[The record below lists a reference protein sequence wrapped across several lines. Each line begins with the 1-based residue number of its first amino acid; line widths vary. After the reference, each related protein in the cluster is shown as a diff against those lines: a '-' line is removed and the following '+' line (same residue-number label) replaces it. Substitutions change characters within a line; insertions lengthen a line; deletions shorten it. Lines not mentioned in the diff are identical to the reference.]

1 MTRPTPGFE
10 RPVRPERPS
19 IGMTRPTPGFERPV
33 GGGDRPD
40 GGGTLPGGGDR
51 PTLGGNRPGG
61 NRPGIGGGDR
71 PAIGMTKPAP
81 GFERPVF
88 GGDRPGGDGDRP
100 WFGGNRPGGNRPWDR
115 PDGWNRPGIGGNR
128 PNIGGDVWNNV
139 GNDNSINTSVN
150 NWTTNQNWYTNVN
163 NTQVGVG
170 RPWGG
175 WGYGGGYGGWGL
187 GGYGGWGNS
196 WQSNYVNPGYGW
208 YNGCWNGGW
217 NNGWGS
223 SWWTPFALGAATT
236 GLVTTAANWGLG
248 SGLLG
253 YANGYAN
260 PYYTSVPATVVAA
273 SPYDYSQPIVVN
285 NYIPVETPTA
295 VVADAPAQAAAPPV
309 EPPQPDTTG
318 LADEALAAFRR
329 RDYGAALAKLDRAV
343 QRSPGDTVLHE
354 VRGLC
359 LFALGRYPEAAAVLN
374 AVLAVA
380 PGMDWTTLSGLYDD
394 VDDYTQ
400 QLRNLEAACR
410 ADQLSAA
417 NHFVLAYHYLVGGH
431 ADLAADALEV
441 VVEQQ
446 PGDAVAKR
454 LLDAIVPPEPPAP
467 AGKATGTD
475 GAGAVNGGE
484 TKAEPRDGAEA
495 AKAAPETDLVGRWKA
510 VMGDDAIELVV
521 AEDFTFT
528 WKAVPKGKPAVELTG
543 TLSTTADIIA
553 LESEKAGA
561 MVAKVKS
568 QGPDAFEFSLAGA
581 PKDAPP
587 LQFERQK

>member
-1 MTRPTPGFE
+1 M
-10 RPVRPERPS
+10 
-19 IGMTRPTPGFERPV
+19 
-33 GGGDRPD
+33 GGDRPGI
-40 GGGTLPGGGDR
+40 GGRPDGGDR
-51 PTLGGNRPGG
+51 PT
-61 NRPGIGGGDR
+61 
-71 PAIGMTKPAP
+71 
-81 GFERPVF
+81 
-88 GGDRPGGDGDRP
+88 
-100 WFGGNRPGGNRPWDR
+100 FGGNRPGGNRPWDR

-128 PNIGGDVWNNV
+128 PSIGGDLWNNV

-150 NWTTNQNWYTNVN
+150 NWVTNQHWTTNQNWYSNVS
-163 NTQVGVG
+163 NTQVGAG

-187 GGYGGWGNS
+187 GGYGGWGS
-196 WQSNYVNPGYGW
+196 AWQNTYVNPGYGW
-208 YNGCWNGGW
+208 YNGCWNGGS
-217 NNGWGS
+217 N
-223 SWWTPFALGAATT
+223 WWTPFALGAATT
-236 GLVTTAANWGLG
+236 GLLTTAVNWGLG
-248 SGLLG
+248 SGLVG

-285 NYIPVETPTA
+285 NYIQVETPTT
-295 VVADAPAQAAAPPV
+295 VVADAPVAAAPPRA
-309 EPPQPDTTG
+309 EAPQPPQPDTSALT
-318 LADEALAAFRR
+318 DEALAAFRR
-329 RDYGAALAKLDRAV
+329 RDYDTALAKLDRAV

-394 VDDYTQ
+394 VGEYTR

-410 ADQLSAA
+410 AEPTSAA

-431 ADLAADALEV
+431 GDLAADALEV
-441 VVEQQ
+441 VVKQQ
-446 PGDAVAKR
+446 PGDAVATR
-454 LLDAIVPPEPPAP
+454 LLDALEPEEPPAP
-467 AGKATGTD
+467 AEKAAGTEAAAKD
-475 GAGAVNGGE
+475 GAAKPE
-484 TKAEPRDGAEA
+484 PKAGTEA
-495 AKAAPETDLVGRWKA
+495 AEVAPETDLVGRWRA

-528 WKAVPKGKPAVELTG
+528 WKAVPKGKPAVELSG

-553 LESEKAGA
+553 LESEKAGT

-568 QGPDAFEFSLAGA
+568 QGADAFEFSLAGA

-587 LQFERQK
+587 LRFERQK